1 MNKKSFIALL
11 LTFML
16 VISSVI
22 TASAT
27 TFPDI
32 TSNHSWAKDSIDSM
46 VERGILKGYTDGTFK
61 PDKSVTHL
69 ETLIIASRIMG
80 VDNEENIE
88 YRKAAVKKF
97 ESTLSSYNIQY
108 KDEVAYLL
116 YWNILNKDE
125 LTSYISETTKNQP
138 LKRYEAAILLTKL
151 IGGEKEALKNTVI
164 VLDFADAASIPS
176 SAKAYVKYVY
186 DSGLMKGMDAN
197 NFNPAGELTRAMIST
212 VMHRA
217 ENYMS
222 LSQKTGTVISA
233 DSSEIKLSINDNET
247 SIPYSED
254 TVIKVDAESVSAS
267 ELSVN
272 QVVKI
277 NYQGNKVRF
286 IEAISSNLYY
296 TISGVI
302 TSISESGGT
311 KKITIKTPSGSN
323 TFPIS
328 SESCTYVID
337 DKISVYTNLSTN
349 VYATLTIQA
358 GSIAKVVVETG
369 SKTVKGTI
377 SGITINESL
386 SAVEIQT
393 SSNTTVSYTLN
404 DNVTLIRNSST
415 VSIGDLSVGDSVT
428 ATITNGGI
436 EKLVASSASKSV
448 SGTIT
453 KMVISSGSATIT
465 IKTST
470 DENEY
475 SVTSST
481 NFIVDGKSDC
491 TIYDLRVGATANA
504 SLDSTNI
511 KSITTQSEIV
521 SPTLSGIIT
530 YIHPTSYVMGLQIKD
545 AATGKIETIQTVV
558 KSTVK
563 VTDTTSSKI
572 STFKALEPG
581 MSVVAVGTSKYGVYE
596 ISQIIVTATAD

>member
-16 VISSVI
+16 IISSVI
-22 TASAT
+22 TASAA

-32 TSNHSWAKDSIDSM
+32 TSNHSWAKDAIESM

-61 PDKSVTHL
+61 PDRAVTHL

-108 KDEVAYLL
+108 KDEVSYLL
-116 YWNILNKDE
+116 YWNVLSKDE
-125 LTSYISETTKNQP
+125 LTSYISESTKDQP

-151 IGGEKEALKNTVI
+151 IGGEKAALKNTVI
-164 VLDFADAASIPS
+164 VLDFADASSIPS

-186 DSGLMKGMDAN
+186 DSGLMKGMDEN
-197 NFNPAGELTRAMIST
+197 NFNPTGELTRAMIST

-217 ENYMS
+217 EDYMS
-222 LSQKTGTVISA
+222 LSQKTGTVVSV
-233 DSSEIKLSINDNET
+233 DSSEIIVSINDSET
-247 SIPYSED
+247 AVPYTED
-254 TVIKVDAESVSAS
+254 TVIKVDGESTDAS
-267 ELSVN
+267 DLVEN
-272 QVVKI
+272 QVIKI
-277 NYQGNKVRF
+277 NYQGNDVRF

-296 TISGVI
+296 TVSGIIS
-302 TSISESGGT
+302 SISESDGI
-311 KKITIKTPSGSN
+311 KKITLKTTSGSK

-328 SESCTYVID
+328 TNSCTYLID
-337 DKISVYTNLSTN
+337 DKVSVYTNLSTN

-358 GSIAKVVVETG
+358 GYISKVVIETG

-377 SGITINESL
+377 SGITINENL
-386 SAVEIQT
+386 SGVEIET
-393 SSNTTVSYTLN
+393 GGSTVSYTLN
-404 DNVTLIRNSST
+404 SNVSLIRNNST
-415 VSIGDLSVGDSVT
+415 VSIGDLAIGDSVT

-436 EKLVASSASKSV
+436 EKLIASSASKSV

-453 KMVISSGSATIT
+453 KLVISSGSATVT

-470 DENEY
+470 EENEY
-475 SVTSST
+475 TVTSST
-481 NFIVDGKSDC
+481 NFIVDGESDC
-491 TIYDLRVGATANA
+491 TIYDLRVGATANV

-521 SPTLSGIIT
+521 SPTLSGTIT
-530 YIHPTSYVMGLQIKD
+530 YIHPTSYVMGLQVKD
-545 AATGKIETIQTVV
+545 SSTGKIETIQTVV

-572 STFKALEPG
+572 SSFKALEPG
-581 MSVVAVGTSKYGVYE
+581 MSIVAVGTSKYGVYE